1 MMEGTQELAQATL
14 AIALD
19 ELVHGAGEEGGNNRG
34 RWVRKYMGVEEQPWC
49 VGFAT
54 WCYREACRALGA
66 MPKVTERWSSSRLV
80 KEAIRLGV
88 LLQPTDV
95 RREPPGIAG
104 DKAAGEPGTGSPA
117 AGSATSAMAGS
128 GLSAPS
134 VQPGHFF
141 VVRGGPTGYQHTGL
155 VRELHFDAA
164 GRLTGVTTV
173 EGNVRPEG
181 GGRRDRV
188 LSRRRS
194 VGQLVFVAY

>member
-1 MMEGTQELAQATL
+1 MMEGTHELAQTAL
-14 AIALD
+14 AVALD
-19 ELVHGAGEEGGNNRG
+19 ELAHDAGETGGNNRG
-34 RWVRKYMGVEEQPWC
+34 PWVKKYMGVEGQPWC

-66 MPKVTERWSSSRLV
+66 APAITERWSSSRLV

-95 RREPPGIAG
+95 HRARS
-104 DKAAGEPGTGSPA
+104 GTSSPA
-117 AGSATSAMAGS
+117 TGDGVPATSG
-128 GLSAPS
+128 GGQSAPS
-134 VQPGHFF
+134 LQPGHFF
-141 VVRGGPTGYQHTGL
+141 VVRGGPTGFAHTGL

-173 EGNVRPEG
+173 EGNVRPAG

-194 VGQLVFVAY
+194 AGQLVFVAY